1 MNQEIIDFLK
11 DYIYQTVTKLVDQ
24 KDKVEILISLTTKTI
39 IIQIRSEKTD
49 IGKIIGS
56 KGRIIESLKIIISS
70 IKNANFP
77 NDPRKI
83 SLEILEDENSSYTY
97 NR

>member
-1 MNQEIIDFLK
+1 MNQDIIDFLK
-11 DYIYQTVTKLVDQ
+11 GYLKSTIENLVDQ

-39 IIQIRSEKTD
+39 IVQLRCDKTD
-49 IGKIIGS
+49 IGKIIG
-56 KGRIIESLKIIISS
+56 KNGRIIDSLKIITSA

-77 NDPRKI
+77 KDPRKVT
-83 SLEILEDENSSYTY
+83 LEILEDENSSFHY